1 MPRLSVAENS
11 RMSFRIG
18 KEEKALLLRAAA
30 LQNTDLTGFVLSTAV
45 REARATIEAAET
57 EKLSVRDSQIVLDLL
72 DNPPAPNERLL
83 KAAFALPKR
92 S

>member
-18 KEEKALLLRAAA
+18 KEEKELLLRAAA

-45 REARATIEAAET
+45 REAKATIEAAET
-57 EKLSVRDSQIVLDLL
+57 EKLSVRDSQVVLDLL
-72 DNPPAPNERLL
+72 DNPPPPNERLL